1 MTWRGA
7 EEKVLFEL
15 RELSVQNKMAPW
27 GYVT

>member
-15 RELSVQNKMAPW
+15 RELSVQNKMAP
-27 GYVT
+27 